1 MFKSA
6 AIVAIAA
13 VMTTVASPAFAKP
26 EGRFGSAKITYNEK
40 TNKYCLRTA
49 QPSSLIP
56 SVTCRTADAWADAG
70 LTITR
75 KASTQLAQR

>member
-6 AIVAIAA
+6 AIIAIAA
-13 VMTTVASPAFAKP
+13 AMTTIATPAFAQP

-40 TNKYCLRTA
+40 TNKYCLREA
-49 QPSSLIP
+49 RPNSPIP
-56 SVTCRTADAWADAG
+56 AVTCRTADAWADAG